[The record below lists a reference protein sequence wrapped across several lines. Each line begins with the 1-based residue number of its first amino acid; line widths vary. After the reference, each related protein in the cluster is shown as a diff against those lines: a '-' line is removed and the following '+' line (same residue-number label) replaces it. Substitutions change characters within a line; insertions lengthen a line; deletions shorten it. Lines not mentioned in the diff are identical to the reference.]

1 MAMSSAQNA
10 AFNTATN
17 GHSPSDVNTLIA
29 GTVLVLIFIFAA
41 WLVSRTLS
49 SIYRGNAKEIDL
61 LWIGIR
67 ASALIAITL
76 YVVN

>member
-1 MAMSSAQNA
+1 MNATQQA
-10 AFNTATN
+10 AFNAAT
-17 GHSPSDVNTLIA
+17 GHTPGDVNTLIA
-29 GTVLVLIFIFAA
+29 SIVLVLIFIFAA

>member
-1 MAMSSAQNA
+1 MNGAQQA
-10 AFNTATN
+10 AFSAAT
-17 GHSPSDVNTLIA
+17 GHTPGDVNTLIA
-29 GTVLVLIFIFAA
+29 SIVLVLIFIFSA

>member
-1 MAMSSAQNA
+1 MNATQQA
-10 AFNTATN
+10 AFNAAT
-17 GHSPSDVNTLIA
+17 GHTPSDVNTLIA
-29 GTVLVLIFIFAA
+29 SIVLVLILIFAA